1 MDNNFND
8 EDKDKNVIITKIINI
23 DDITDNFSKEEVE
36 EYSKYA
42 IISYIVFLFLIP
54 ILIKVHKKSEYVLFH
69 VNEGFN
75 LFALELF
82 IFIVLGLLSSIFVK
96 VTYSYP
102 MWLSVVN
109 FVLYATVVIL
119 MLLGIVNAVNGKSKT
134 LPIIGKYKFIK

>member
-42 IISYIVFLFLIP
+42 IISYIGFLFLIP
-54 ILIKVHKKSEYVLFH
+54 ILIKVHKKSEFVLFH

-82 IFIVLGLLSSIFVK
+82 IFIVLGLLNSIFVK

-109 FVLYATVVIL
+109 FVLYAAVVIL

-134 LPIIGKYKFIK
+134 LPIIGKYKYIK

>member
-42 IISYIVFLFLIP
+42 IISYIGFLFLIP